1 MHNMDSKG
9 APWSEMCAASAAVA
23 TCYGKA
29 DIRDSEQTGD
39 QSTGIGCIPR
49 VTSKLD
55 GVETTPAKSK
65 FDVSSVSSSLRWVT
79 CQIRSHPLPGPLAV
93 ENISD
98 VLKGY
103 ASSDLFKPMRHPAT
117 NLW

>member
-9 APWSEMCAASAAVA
+9 APWSKMCAASAAVA

-65 FDVSSVSSSLRWVT
+65 FDVSSVSFASVGYMSD
-79 CQIRSHPLPGPLAV
+79 PLPGPLAV